1 LKSSRCYH
9 FAIKVKIDG
18 YIQPV
23 QRTRRQCGV
32 KCKGSL
38 AFFALGQP
46 TTVKKQA
53 PTVAKI
59 FYFPFESHPLEAI
72 TESNIERDR
81 IFYIQIISA
90 HPRHEAEIP
99 DEHPLLTKLKQ
110 MLAQAP

>member
-1 LKSSRCYH
+1 
-9 FAIKVKIDG
+9 
-18 YIQPV
+18 
-23 QRTRRQCGV
+23 V